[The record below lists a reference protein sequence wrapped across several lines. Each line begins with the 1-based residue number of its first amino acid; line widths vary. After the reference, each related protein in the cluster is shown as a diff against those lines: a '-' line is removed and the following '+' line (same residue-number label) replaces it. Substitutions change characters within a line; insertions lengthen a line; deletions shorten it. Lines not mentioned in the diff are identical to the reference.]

1 MYTLELTFAVTK
13 IRFIGWNIAVRL
25 EPVQILLGCVAV
37 ERGLA
42 VAVIV
47 AMAMMVM
54 VVRRFLAVFAGYCC
68 QGDGANGAMEGRR
81 ANREREHTMLN
92 SGGPINHPST
102 NDTERSECS
111 APLLS
116 PCSRDGNA

>member
-1 MYTLELTFAVTK
+1 MNRFDTLTHTTHSSHVLTFAVTK

-25 EPVQILLGCVAV
+25 EPVQILLGCVTV

-68 QGDGANGAMEGRR
+68 QGDGANWEGGDKE
-81 ANREREHTMLN
+81 REREN
-92 SGGPINHPST
+92 IQ
-102 NDTERSECS
+102 C
-111 APLLS
+111 
-116 PCSRDGNA
+116 